1 LSSLGSILASS
12 FDRCD
17 KVGVSLQQ
25 IMVLET
31 AIHIHKPEPSP
42 HRSSSNIEFQEP
54 KREEQEEEPPLIP
67 SPRQEAGD
75 VAPPLK
81 EDTKKVGTYL
91 QMWAALWRHDDPNN
105 SLGLNKALA

>member
-1 LSSLGSILASS
+1 
-12 FDRCD
+12 
-17 KVGVSLQQ
+17 
-25 IMVLET
+25 MVLET